1 MTAHGTGVFGEAVR
15 MIGDA
20 LGVEFDEVRC
30 DADYAKTTADLD
42 LGSWTIPAGGVAG
55 VFVSWKGLKNDP
67 AGGQRTIVELT
78 LRWRKGQ
85 TLEPDW
91 QIDQDG
97 WVIEVAGRPTVTM
110 KVGFLPPPD
119 FEATTLEEFM
129 VLGHIMTATPPLNA
143 IPAVV
148 AAAPGIVTYN
158 DLPLILPRGVVPT

>member
-1 MTAHGTGVFGEAVR
+1 M
-15 MIGDA
+15 
-20 LGVEFDEVRC
+20 
-30 DADYAKTTADLD
+30 
-42 LGSWTIPAGGVAG
+42 
-55 VFVSWKGLKNDP
+55 FVSWKGLKNDP

-129 VLGHIMTATPPLNA
+129 VLGHIMTATPPAERDPGRRRGGTGHRHLQR
-143 IPAVV
+143 PAVDP
-148 AAAPGIVTYN
+148 AARSGPDVSA
-158 DLPLILPRGVVPT
+158 